1 MYGYKFDVVASRGET
16 SHLTKRRVD
25 SSRGKARLLSSPLSP
40 RREKVPRSPFPM
52 PTFSIVLPRTGPTG
66 YIASFL
72 RRGLRLPLYVCAPC
86 VNRERHPGRGGERE
100 RERGAMLPS
109 GMAARVFPT
118 EKGPA
123 PFVPNFST
131 TRYDDHNGPY
141 YLLLS
146 SGWNTVVHLLRGTRD
161 QPGRHSD
168 SSTWKWGCTNGEQAA
183 GFPGKFEISKRRKK
197 KGESFI

>member
-100 RERGAMLPS
+100 REKEEPCCLRVWPQGCFPRRKDLPPLSQIFLPLAMTTIMAPTTFSSLLAGTQWCICFEELETNLIAIPIRQLES
-109 GMAARVFPT
+109 GDALTASKQQVFQ
-118 EKGPA
+118 E
-123 PFVPNFST
+123 N
-131 TRYDDHNGPY
+131 
-141 YLLLS
+141 
-146 SGWNTVVHLLRGTRD
+146 
-161 QPGRHSD
+161 
-168 SSTWKWGCTNGEQAA
+168 
-183 GFPGKFEISKRRKK
+183 SKRRKK